1 LIRYIDD
8 FVVCFQH
15 KSDAKRFEQVLA
27 KRLDRF
33 SLALEPSKTQLLEFG
48 RFAQSKMSKPKTVNF
63 LGFTHYLTRNR
74 KGNFKLGHR
83 TEKSRLRR
91 AITHIQALQRQIRH
105 DSLSWQRHKIN
116 QVLRGHFGYYGF
128 AGNINSLKK
137 VYRATERYWQRML
150 SSRSRKSYVP
160 WDDFHRVRS
169 LFPLQRPKL
178 SIDYHRLIDYVVL

>member
-1 LIRYIDD
+1 MEHRVRDPRILSLIRRWPKAGVLDEGKLQLRGGAYLIRYIDD

-48 RFAQSKMSKPKTVNF
+48 RFAQSKIRKPKTVNF

-105 DSLSWQRHKIN
+105 ESLSWQ
-116 QVLRGHFGYYGF
+116 
-128 AGNINSLKK
+128 
-137 VYRATERYWQRML
+137 
-150 SSRSRKSYVP
+150 
-160 WDDFHRVRS
+160 
-169 LFPLQRPKL
+169 
-178 SIDYHRLIDYVVL
+178 